1 MLCGAILYFDH
12 AGRLLASGACAL
24 APGGDAQLRGPF
36 TLSAAAQAALAQTR
50 ARTRTRTP
58 FLTLTLT
65 LTLALTL
72 ALALTLTPTLALTR
86 THTPDRTHRATD
98 RVPGWCGLCD
108 VGSSGLRTV
117 HCVRSVGPARAV
129 TSVLT
134 VSRASHVR
142 YAGEW
147 RHHPLCGCAC
157 GLCGEVFILLS
168 LSALATAFEF
178 YHVTLRL
185 NLRPITKRYKH

>member
-1 MLCGAILYFDH
+1 MLTP
-12 AGRLLASGACAL
+12 ACA
-24 APGGDAQLRGPF
+24 GDHHV
-36 TLSAAAQAALAQTR
+36 QAAPAAR
-50 ARTRTRTP
+50 DDRPGRTRPTATP
-58 FLTLTLT
+58 T
-65 LTLALTL
+65 LTLALV
-72 ALALTLTPTLALTR
+72 LTLTPTLALTR

-108 VGSSGLRTV
+108 RGSSGLRTV

-142 YAGEW
+142 YAGVII
-147 RHHPLCGCAC
+147 RCVRCAC